1 MKKNNFKVFA
11 LATLLAT
18 TAFGVQS
25 CGSDDDDLIITP
37 PSGIASNPDDFK
49 GEVKSGETVT
59 LDATK
64 TYKLTGAVAVKDGGK
79 LIIPAGTVIQG
90 VGGTSSYITIE
101 QGGQIFANGTAT
113 NPVVFTSISATPG
126 SWGGLVICGRAPIN
140 KGTTASSEVGNATYG
155 GTNATDNSGALNFVR
170 IEYAGANFTPEK
182 EFNGLSLFGVG
193 SGTQI
198 NNVSIINSS
207 DDGIEFFGGTVNV
220 SNIVSVGNE
229 DDAFDWTEGWN
240 GTATNVYTKRG
251 TGPGNRGIE
260 GDNNS
265 NDNAATPMSN
275 PTIKN
280 ITLIGSQN
288 VGETD
293 GMKLREGTN
302 ATIDNVVLS
311 NWKTGFNI
319 EHDISVANL
328 NGMNKI
334 TNVKFENVTT
344 YATGKGSDPDGS
356 GPLTAPSVTILA
368 NTYTENASATGAG
381 NGTATPNWANG
392 WAGI

>member
-37 PSGIASNPDDFK
+37 SSGIASNPDDFK

-198 NNVSIINSS
+198 NNVSMINGS

-220 SNIVSVGNE
+220 SNIISVGNE

-251 TGPGNRGIE
+251 TGAGNRGIE

-280 ITLIGSQN
+280 ITLIGSQT

-311 NWKTGFNI
+311 NWATGFNI

-344 YATGKGSDPDGS
+344 YAKGKGSDPDGS